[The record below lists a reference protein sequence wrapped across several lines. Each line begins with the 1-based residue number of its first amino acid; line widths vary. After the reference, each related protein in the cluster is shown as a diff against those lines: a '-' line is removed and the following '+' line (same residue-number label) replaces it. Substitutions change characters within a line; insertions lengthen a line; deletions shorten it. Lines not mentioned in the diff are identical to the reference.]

1 MPRTVAPLTDTA
13 IRKAKPG
20 PKPTKLRD
28 GGGLYVQLNPDGSRW
43 WRWDYRR
50 PVTGKRNT
58 LSLGTYPEVSLADAR
73 GRQAEAR
80 RLLASGI
87 DPGEH
92 RKAAKVAGVEKAA
105 NSFEVVTREWLGKQK
120 WVESYRCK
128 VVAWMDNDVFPW
140 IGGRPVAE
148 LAAPDFL
155 RVARRIEERGAIE
168 SAHRIM
174 QNCGQVMRYAV
185 ATGRADRNPVADLR
199 GALAPPMER
208 HHAAITDPRELGGL
222 LRAIDGYAG
231 DASTRAA
238 LRLAP
243 LVFVRPG
250 ELRHAEWSEI
260 DLDAGEWNIPAHK
273 MKMREPHL
281 VPLSSQ
287 AVAILRDLQP
297 LTGHRQYV
305 FPGGRSPKRPLSD
318 NALTAALRRMGFD
331 KEAMTAHGFR
341 ATARTLLDEV
351 LGWRPDLIEHQ
362 LAHAVRDPNGRA
374 YNRTSHLAERRKM
387 MQAWADY
394 LDALEADTGSTVVQF
409 KPKAA

>member
-222 LRAIDGYAG
+222 LRAIDAYAG

-260 DLDAGEWNIPAHK
+260 DLDAGEWSIPAHK

-331 KEAMTAHGFR
+331 KKTMTAHGFR

-374 YNRTSHLAERRKM
+374 YNRTSHLPERRKM

-394 LDALEADTGSTVVQF
+394 LDALRADTGNVVVPF